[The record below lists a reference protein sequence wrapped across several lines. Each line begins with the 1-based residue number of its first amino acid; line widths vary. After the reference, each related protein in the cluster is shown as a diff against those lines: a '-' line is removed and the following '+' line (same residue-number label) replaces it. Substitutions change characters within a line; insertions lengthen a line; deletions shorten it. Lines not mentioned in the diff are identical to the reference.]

1 MFSFQ
6 SLGWHWDGGQGGPFS
21 ILHISSF
28 SIQWQVI
35 AVHFPNVLQNRRC
48 LLEISILWNVQFEFT
63 LIAISACQLFLHS
76 WGDSQIH
83 QFTFFPLT
91 LDPPQCLC
99 QVLLV

>member
-6 SLGWHWDGGQGGPFS
+6 SLGWHWDGCQWGPFS

-48 LLEISILWNVQFEFT
+48 LLEKYPFYGMSSLNLLSLQFLLANFSSTTEGFPDTSILN
-63 LIAISACQLFLHS
+63 
-76 WGDSQIH
+76 
-83 QFTFFPLT
+83 
-91 LDPPQCLC
+91 
-99 QVLLV
+99 